1 MASQADYTSAAN
13 AILAVLRGIVA
24 QYAKQYP
31 DMFHWEEQVAQRLL
45 PIAGQCAKAS
55 VDAVDA
61 ERAAASQ
68 PQPMNPAQKGD

>member
-1 MASQADYTSAAN
+1 MATQADYTASAN

-24 QYAKQYP
+24 QYAAQFP
-31 DMFHWEEQVAQRLL
+31 DMFNWEEQVAQRLG

-61 ERAAASQ
+61 ERTIVV
-68 PQPMNPAQKGD
+68 PIKRGKIDG